1 MARLL
6 ASHGQWRPL
15 VLLLEEAL
23 SAVGR
28 KGKVALVWNVA
39 QVITCPFHFLARRPK
54 TSKPGKQAILRHS
67 HSLCL
72 YKGGGRGPLRI
83 PEPPP
88 ACPSLPSSAGI
99 GGRGAAGQLLRRL
112 GAPSFLHK
120 LSVQPAQFIPLNR
133 ARIFFAGTVT
143 ALPLPYAGDHLRAL
157 WPLHGTWLVT
167 QQVLRAC
174 LSLQECTLTT
184 SPLCSPTFLGFP
196 WFGDSVFPRPP
207 ELVALPWFSQ
217 G

>member
-1 MARLL
+1 MARLP

-28 KGKVALVWNVA
+28 KGKAALVWNVA
-39 QVITCPFHFLARRPK
+39 QVITCPLHFLAQRPEA
-54 TSKPGKQAILRHS
+54 SEPRKQAVLRHS

-83 PEPPP
+83 PAPPP
-88 ACPSLPSSAGI
+88 ACPSLPLSAGV

-120 LSVQPAQFIPLNR
+120 LSVQPAQFMPLNR
-133 ARIFFAGTVT
+133 ARIFFPGTVT
-143 ALPLPYAGDHLRAL
+143 ALPLPCAVCSLYANCCRL
-157 WPLHGTWLVT
+157 GTISEPWGPRMV
-167 QQVLRAC
+167 QG
-174 LSLQECTLTT
+174 LSLERFSGHAYPC
-184 SPLCSPTFLGFP
+184 
-196 WFGDSVFPRPP
+196 RN
-207 ELVALPWFSQ
+207 AL
-217 G
+217 

>member
-39 QVITCPFHFLARRPK
+39 QVITCPFHFLARRPEA
-54 TSKPGKQAILRHS
+54 SKPRKQAVLRHS

-83 PEPPP
+83 PRPPP

-143 ALPLPYAGDHLRAL
+143 ALPLPYAVCSLYVNCCRL
-157 WPLHGTWLVT
+157 GTISEPCGPCMV
-167 QQVLRAC
+167 RG
-174 LSLQECTLTT
+174 LSLSRFSGHAYPC
-184 SPLCSPTFLGFP
+184 
-196 WFGDSVFPRPP
+196 RN
-207 ELVALPWFSQ
+207 AL
-217 G
+217 